1 MDRYQETFKTW
12 DKIAQIYEDKFM
24 GLDLY
29 NDTYDIFC
37 NLISKN
43 NPYILE
49 IGCGPGNITQ
59 YLLAKNPNFR
69 ITAIDN
75 SENMIKLARKNNPT
89 AEVLVMDSREIHTI
103 PNKFDAIICGFCIPY
118 LSQSDCLKMIIDCNK
133 LLNDSGIL
141 YISFVAG
148 NQDDSGY
155 LSGSSGDRVYFY
167 YHELKSIEKSLM
179 ITSFK
184 IKESLQKKYKK
195 ADDIEEIHTILIA
208 EKINE

>member
-75 SENMIKLARKNNPT
+75 SENMIKLARK
-89 AEVLVMDSREIHTI
+89 
-103 PNKFDAIICGFCIPY
+103 K
-118 LSQSDCLKMIIDCNK
+118 QSHRR
-133 LLNDSGIL
+133 ST
-141 YISFVAG
+141 
-148 NQDDSGY
+148 
-155 LSGSSGDRVYFY
+155 GDG
-167 YHELKSIEKSLM
+167 
-179 ITSFK
+179 
-184 IKESLQKKYKK
+184 
-195 ADDIEEIHTILIA
+195 
-208 EKINE
+208 